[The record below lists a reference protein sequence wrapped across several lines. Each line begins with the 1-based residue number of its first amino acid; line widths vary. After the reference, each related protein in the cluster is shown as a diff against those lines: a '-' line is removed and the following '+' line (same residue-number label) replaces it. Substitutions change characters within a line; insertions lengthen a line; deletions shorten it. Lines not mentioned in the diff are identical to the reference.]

1 MKKREEGY
9 VREYMKMSY
18 FLDQLVEGKE
28 GTFHSRV
35 LETGSLSFLCWWQG
49 NILLYSE
56 QHTLSIPR

>member
-1 MKKREEGY
+1 
-9 VREYMKMSY
+9 MKMSY

-35 LETGSLSFLCWWQG
+35 LETGSLSFLCRWQG

-56 QHTLSIPR
+56 QHTITALRALSNTGSIVVV